1 MAVVDHL
8 PVGTPMKEFSRLDVK
23 YKRLLQE
30 YYDAEFE
37 NNKERIHD
45 LRQQL
50 DIIELKIQ
58 LGEEYE
64 VPF

>member
-1 MAVVDHL
+1 MASVDHL
-8 PVGTPMKEFSRLDVK
+8 PIGTPMKEFPRLDVK

-30 YYDAEFE
+30 YHDAEFE
-37 NNKERIHD
+37 DNKEKIHT

-50 DIIELKIQ
+50 DILELRMQ